1 MGLAVLCVRR
11 VSRLGGAS
19 MTPELFDL
27 LVMLEDYFDNKA
39 DLIDGDYGI
48 PEPNK
53 EAWFQAKINEIL
65 DAQTEETR

>member
-1 MGLAVLCVRR
+1 MGLAGLHVRR
-11 VSRLGGAS
+11 DDCMGGAG

-39 DLIDGDYGI
+39 DFEDGDYGTFV
-48 PEPNK
+48 PNK